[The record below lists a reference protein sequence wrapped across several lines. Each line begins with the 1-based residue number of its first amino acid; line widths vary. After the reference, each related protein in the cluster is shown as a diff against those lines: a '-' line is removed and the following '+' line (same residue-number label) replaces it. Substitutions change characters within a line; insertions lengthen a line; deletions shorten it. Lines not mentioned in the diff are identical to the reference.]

1 MIGIGIDIG
10 STAAKAAVVDGEGSV
25 AWTCVQPTGF
35 SSVDASERLREALAA
50 VGYDVTAEDARVVAT
65 GYGRVAVPYAHKV
78 VTEITCHGTGAVRLF
93 GDHGTVIDV
102 GGQDTKVIQLKG
114 GRVAKFAMNDKCAA
128 GTGRFLEI
136 MADRLGITQQQM
148 ADLARTGEPYQDF
161 QHVHGVC
168 RKRGHQPDRSRR
180 AAREHCAWRDRQ
192 RGLARGDHGRAG
204 RGRSI
209 LPDRW
214 PVRECLRG
222 GAVGRATGVAGD
234 HLAPG
239 SLCRCH
245 RRGDS
250 RRRLG
255 LGVYRDMRILNI
267 SAQKPDSTGSGTYLA
282 ALVREQ
288 IETGHR
294 AAVLCGAA
302 PGDTQGELDRRA
314 AVFAVPFESPELPFP
329 ICGMSD
335 VMPYPSTRYRDLTPS
350 MLKAFE
356 RAFAAAIDRA
366 VAEFRPDLVLC
377 HHLYLVTALARE
389 CVRGVPVV
397 AVCHSTDLRQ
407 LRSHALE
414 RDRIVS
420 AVRRLDAVFALH
432 AEQAEQ
438 ISLVCGV
445 DTDRIH
451 VIGTGYDHRVF
462 CRDASVAR
470 QPGSLVYV
478 GKICFK
484 KGVESLVRAV
494 SLPIDDGVRPSGLVL
509 VGGRGDDAEYARIER
524 LTAASDVPVTL
535 AGRLDSDELVR
546 AYRSSDVFV
555 LPSFYE
561 GLPLVTIE
569 ALACGCK
576 VVATDLPGVR
586 PWMEAMLPGAP
597 VTWVA
602 SPRMTDVDT
611 PVAADL
617 PLFERALADA
627 IAQALAAPPS
637 TFEPSAVSWEA
648 CLARILKVVDL
659 LEGRF
664 VWLRTP

>member
-1 MIGIGIDIG
+1 MVGIGIDIG
-10 STAAKAAVVDGEGSV
+10 STAAKAAVVETDNAI
-25 AWTCVQPTGF
+25 AWTCVMPTGY
-35 SSVDASERLREALAA
+35 SSVDAAERLRGELAA
-50 VGYDVTAEDARVVAT
+50 AGYDVTGDDVRVVAT
-65 GYGRVAVPYAHKV
+65 GYGRVAVPYANKV
-78 VTEITCHGTGAVRLF
+78 VTEITCHGAGAVRLF
-93 GDHGTVIDV
+93 GEQGTVIDV

-114 GRVAKFAMNDKCAA
+114 SRVAKFAMNDKCAA

-136 MADRLGITQQQM
+136 MADRLGISQQQM
-148 ADLARTGEPYQDF
+148 ADLARSGEPTKISSMCTVF
-161 QHVHGVC
+161 AESEVISLIG
-168 RKRGHQPDRSRR
+168 RGEP
-180 AAREHCAWRDRQ
+180 RENI
-192 RGLARGDHGRAG
+192 ARGDHGRAG
-204 RGRSI
+204 RGRPV

-214 PVRECLRG
+214 PVRERLRG

-239 SLCRCH
+239 SLCRSD
-245 RRGDS
+245 RRGCL

-407 LRSHALE
+407 LRSHTLE

-438 ISLVCGV
+438 IGLVCGV
-445 DTDRIH
+445 DADRIH

-535 AGRLDSDELVR
+535 AGRLDSDGLVR

-627 IAQALAAPPS
+627 IAQALAAPLS

-659 LEGRF
+659 LEGGSYG
-664 VWLRTP
+664 

>member
-1 MIGIGIDIG
+1 M
-10 STAAKAAVVDGEGSV
+10 
-25 AWTCVQPTGF
+25 TG
-35 SSVDASERLREALAA
+35 D
-50 VGYDVTAEDARVVAT
+50 DVRVVAT
-65 GYGRVAVPYAHKV
+65 GYGRVAVPYANKV
-78 VTEITCHGTGAVRLF
+78 VTEITCHGAGAVRLF
-93 GDHGTVIDV
+93 GEQGTVIDV

-114 GRVAKFAMNDKCAA
+114 SRVAKFAMNDKCAA

-136 MADRLGITQQQM
+136 MADRLGISQQQM
-148 ADLARTGEPYQDF
+148 ADLARSGEPTKISSMCTVF
-161 QHVHGVC
+161 AESEVISLIG
-168 RKRGHQPDRSRR
+168 RGEP
-180 AAREHCAWRDRQ
+180 RENI
-192 RGLARGDHGRAG
+192 ARGDHGRAG
-204 RGRSI
+204 RGRPV

-214 PVRECLRG
+214 PVRERLRG

-239 SLCRCH
+239 SLCRSD
-245 RRGDS
+245 RRGCL

-407 LRSHALE
+407 LRSHTLE

-438 ISLVCGV
+438 IGLVCGV
-445 DTDRIH
+445 DADRIH

-535 AGRLDSDELVR
+535 AGRLDSDGLVR

-627 IAQALAAPPS
+627 IAQALAAPLS

-659 LEGRF
+659 LEGGSYG
-664 VWLRTP
+664 